1 MAEPNTDP
9 GVVEGMAFQ
18 IILQKLVLL
27 ERSLQ
32 AIPPLLTKI
41 VDHLEAQGTQPEGEV
56 ASYVQ
61 LYPAL
66 TADETPTPPDVR
78 AADPLPTRPPRR
90 WWRWF
95 VKKD

>member
-1 MAEPNTDP
+1 
-9 GVVEGMAFQ
+9 
-18 IILQKLVLL
+18 
-27 ERSLQ
+27 
-32 AIPPLLTKI
+32 